1 MIIIYHAANSLDANM
16 IKGLLAQYNIQS
28 FIQGEYL
35 QGGIGELPTVDLI
48 TVSVVNTHKEEA
60 KRIIA
65 EWQLASIVEEEK
77 NPTLLGGGLN
87 AAC

>member
-1 MIIIYHAANSLDANM
+1 M
-16 IKGLLAQYNIQS
+16 
-28 FIQGEYL
+28 
-35 QGGIGELPTVDLI
+35 QGGIGELPTVDLV